1 MDTGQTQR
9 PFSKYKDL
17 IVWKETKNLVLLTYK
32 ITDKFPK
39 SEEFALKNQ
48 IRRAVISIL
57 SQIAEGWLRN
67 TTKDKLH
74 FLDIALGSLLE
85 VEAQMDVSKD
95 LNYINEKDYSDF
107 DNLRA
112 RVSFLLYKYTS
123 KIKENSNL

>member
-1 MDTGQTQR
+1 MER
-9 PFSKYKDL
+9 PYSGYKNL
-17 IVWKETKNLVLLTYK
+17 IVWKEAKNLVLLVYK
-32 ITDKFPK
+32 ITENFPK

-67 TTKDKLH
+67 TVKDKLH

-95 LNYINEKDYSDF
+95 LGFIKEKDYLVF

-112 RVSFLLYKYTS
+112 RVSYLLYKYTS
-123 KIKENSNL
+123 KIKEN

>member
-1 MDTGQTQR
+1 MESG
-9 PFSKYKDL
+9 YKKL

-32 ITDKFPK
+32 ITNNFPK

-95 LNYINEKDYSDF
+95 LNYITEKDYADF
-107 DNLRA
+107 ATSILESGKELNLRWD
-112 RVSFLLYKYTS
+112 FKTENWINL
-123 KIKENSNL
+123 IK